1 MKIFNFFEL
10 FFIISLAI
18 MFILVGML
26 MYQIRGQINEADKRT
41 DSLFEIVA
49 NLSNEL
55 NAQKV
60 HMANFRYSAAGGLT
74 PTLIPFQPPRK
85 ILVSDDGSEC
95 AAEGQDDDET
105 SYLEDVAISA
115 DDVVENTIHVIKFP
129 LYKDPDEIELIVE
142 NIDCGDVTDAVEQE
156 TDATENN
163 SEKSLD
169 LERHGMEESHAPAH
183 GGAEHEDLNKMNL
196 AALRKLATDR
206 GMSSHDVAKMKKA
219 ELIAELSAGTSA

>member
-26 MYQIRGQINEADKRT
+26 MYQIRGQLNEADKRT

-85 ILVSDDGSEC
+85 IVVSDDGSDC
-95 AAEGQDDDET
+95 AGAEQDDDES
-105 SYLEDVAISA
+105 SYVEDAPA
-115 DDVVENTIHVIKFP
+115 DENTIHVIKFP

-142 NIDCGDVTDAVEQE
+142 NIDSGDVVADEATDAVEP
-156 TDATENN
+156 DADN
-163 SEKSLD
+163 SVD
-169 LERHGMEESHAPAH
+169 LETHEIEEPPAAATA
-183 GGAEHEDLNKMNL
+183 AETEDLNKMNL

-219 ELIAELSAGTSA
+219 ELIAELSAGASA